1 MLKTFICLFL
11 TMYQGKKDVIKH
23 NMQST
28 DVNFNEQLNTA
39 LVSITTIG
47 YFIPRLL
54 RNNEICKTDDDCP
67 LIMRCCEIGK
77 DKYCCTPNN
86 FVKLQYSYL
95 DEKINN

>member
-1 MLKTFICLFL
+1 MIKTFICLL
-11 TMYQGKKDVIKH
+11 LATYTSKKNVIKPK
-23 NMQST
+23 MQAS
-28 DVNFNEQLNTA
+28 DIDFNEQLNTV

-47 YFIPRLL
+47 YFVPKFL

-95 DEKINN
+95 DQEINN